1 MTRHP
6 TARRVHRPD
15 TSGDDAFVANVL
27 ETSVWARQHA
37 RTLIVG
43 GLVVAAVAL
52 FAFFYVSNRRSREER
67 ATTELTPMR
76 ALVQAG
82 QAQQAIPRLEAF
94 LNTYGG
100 TRSGTEAR
108 LLLGQQYL
116 LTGQPRKA
124 IDAIEPVDDDF
135 QDPAAVNAAVLQ
147 AAAHEALQEPHRAEE
162 ILLRVGE
169 GAPFLYQQHDA
180 LDNVGRL
187 RLARGDAAGAAEI
200 YQRLV
205 EATPEA
211 NQARQVWQLRLAEA
225 RAAIGVKQGS

>member
-15 TSGDDAFVANVL
+15 TSGDDAFVANVV

-37 RTLIVG
+37 RTLTIG
-43 GLVVAAVAL
+43 GVVLAAVILFAL
-52 FAFFYVSNRRSREER
+52 FYVNNRRSREER

-82 QAQQAIPRLEAF
+82 QAQQVIPRLEAF
-94 LNTYGG
+94 LDTYGG
-100 TRSGTEAR
+100 TRSGNEAR
-108 LLLGQQYL
+108 LMLAQQYL

-124 IDAIEPVDDDF
+124 IEAVEPIDDDF
-135 QDPAAVNAAVLQ
+135 EDPAAVNAAVLQ
-147 AAAHEALQEPHRAEE
+147 AAAHEANQEPHRAEE

-169 GAPFLYQQHDA
+169 NAPFLYQQHDA

-187 RLARGDAAGAAEI
+187 RLARGDASGAAEI
-200 YQRLV
+200 YQQLV
-205 EATPEA
+205 DATPVS
-211 NQARQVWQLRLAEA
+211 NPARQVWQLRLAES
-225 RAAIGVKQGS
+225 RAAIGAKQGS